1 MLYYPNKQNP
11 IDYKNKRNK
20 TNWKKATSTNRRRD
34 KWKYCCIRITS
45 TKYKS
50 RIKWKAN
57 RTLGYPLETVAWV
70 TPWQSLLDYRIEAR
84 LKLNT
89 ALWKNLVVDNI
100 DKQSFE
106 GYVVCFLNSF
116 LWSFTGQLFIK
127 WNFFILSY
135 LMRMISSSPSAVL
148 CSLLLDKGLSQD
160 TTPYVSSFTFINFP
174 KGAENSTYSSVELNC
189 SLWTQLSVS
198 M

>member
-106 GYVVCFLNSF
+106 GYVVCFLNRVSYDVLLGSSLSNEIFLYWVIWWGWYHHHHQQSF
-116 LWSFTGQLFIK
+116 
-127 WNFFILSY
+127 
-135 LMRMISSSPSAVL
+135 AVY
-148 CSLLLDKGLSQD
+148 CWTKA
-160 TTPYVSSFTFINFP
+160 YP
-174 KGAENSTYSSVELNC
+174 KAQHNTSVHLR
-189 SLWTQLSVS
+189 S
-198 M
+198 

>member
-70 TPWQSLLDYRIEAR
+70 TPWQSLLDYRIEVR

-106 GYVVCFLNSF
+106 GYVVCFFWIEF
-116 LWSFTGQLFIK
+116 LMMFYWAALYQMKFFYIELFDEDNI
-127 WNFFILSY
+127 IIT
-135 LMRMISSSPSAVL
+135 ISSPL
-148 CSLLLDKGLSQD
+148 
-160 TTPYVSSFTFINFP
+160 
-174 KGAENSTYSSVELNC
+174 
-189 SLWTQLSVS
+189 
-198 M
+198 